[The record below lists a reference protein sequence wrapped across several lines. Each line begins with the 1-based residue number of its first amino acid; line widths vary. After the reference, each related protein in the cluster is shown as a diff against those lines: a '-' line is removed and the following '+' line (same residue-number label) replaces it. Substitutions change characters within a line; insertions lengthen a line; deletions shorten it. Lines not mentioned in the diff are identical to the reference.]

1 MAMATICV
9 GRRAVI
15 ASHSAPFSPE
25 IGAFRKKNAEK
36 RQNMFSNI

>member
-1 MAMATICV
+1 MAIAAICA
-9 GRRAVI
+9 GRRAII
-15 ASHSAPFSPE
+15 AAHSAPLSPE